1 MKEHITPEVGDV
13 WENILTG
20 QRVNIF
26 YVDKKEIRA
35 WVSFNNSIHLF
46 YFYYEKFIKGM
57 KYLGKSKANIN
68 DLFEIEGEDADTT
81 RK

>member
-1 MKEHITPEVGDV
+1 MSNKQKQPEVGDV

-35 WVSFNNSIHLF
+35 WMSFNNSIHLF
-46 YFYYEKFIKGM
+46 DFYYEKFIKGM

-68 DLFEIEGEDADTT
+68 DLFKTENEWW
-81 RK
+81 KNF